1 MGKLLAR
8 ELRKNMTDA
17 ERIIWYYLRDRRL
30 SGWKFRRQHPIGPFI
45 VDFICIEKRLIV
57 EVDGGQHN
65 LNPEIDIKRTEY
77 LKERGYRVIRFWNND
92 VLKETEAVLNSILL
106 SLSDNIPSP

>member
-45 VDFICIEKRLIV
+45 VDFICIEKKLIV

-65 LNPEIDIKRTEY
+65 LNSEIDIKRTEY
-77 LKERGYRVIRFWNND
+77 LRGAHN
-92 VLKETEAVLNSILL
+92 
-106 SLSDNIPSP
+106 

>member
-8 ELRKNMTDA
+8 ELRKNMT
-17 ERIIWYYLRDRRL
+17 
-30 SGWKFRRQHPIGPFI
+30 
-45 VDFICIEKRLIV
+45 
-57 EVDGGQHN
+57 
-65 LNPEIDIKRTEY
+65 IDIKRTEY

-106 SLSDNIPSP
+106 SLSDNIPSPLPSPRGRGNLIGE

>member
-8 ELRKNMTDA
+8 ELRKNMT
-17 ERIIWYYLRDRRL
+17 
-30 SGWKFRRQHPIGPFI
+30 
-45 VDFICIEKRLIV
+45 
-57 EVDGGQHN
+57 
-65 LNPEIDIKRTEY
+65 IDIKRTEY